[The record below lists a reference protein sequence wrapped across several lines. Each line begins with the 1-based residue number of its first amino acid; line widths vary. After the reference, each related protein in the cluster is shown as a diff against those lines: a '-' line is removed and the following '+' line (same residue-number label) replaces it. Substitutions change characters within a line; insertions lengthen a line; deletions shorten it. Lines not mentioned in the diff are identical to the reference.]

1 MDDVHAADGVSV
13 GKGVLLA
20 GEGRRI
26 RQQNRRV
33 AALQKQK
40 CPEASHHKVA
50 FEFRRS
56 FFVYRRTWTK
66 QSWKKRR
73 IKEAGSRGSLL
84 TAVFTAFW
92 TILWRFGQVDE

>member
-13 GKGVLLA
+13 GKGILLA

-26 RQQNRRV
+26 CQQNRRV
-33 AALQKQK
+33 AALQK
-40 CPEASHHKVA
+40 HHKVA